1 MEGGESSGSVKQA
14 KGKQTERS
22 ASSKTITNTDLWSM
36 LHTRLASLED
46 AVEEVLKELKRRRTH
61 KDDEDEDDDDED
73 DEDDEDDGDEDEDEL
88 RFGEGV
94 ERDGM
99 ISRYDICVDRQCIV

>member
-46 AVEEVLKELKRRRTH
+46 AVEEVLKELKRRRTN
-61 KDDEDEDDDDED
+61 KDDEDEDEDDEDED
-73 DEDDEDDGDEDEDEL
+73 DEDEDDGDGEDE
-88 RFGEGV
+88 GACKV
-94 ERDGM
+94 P
-99 ISRYDICVDRQCIV
+99 RQSVTAGDAE

>member
-46 AVEEVLKELKRRRTH
+46 AVEEVLKELKRRRTN
-61 KDDEDEDDDDED
+61 KDD
-73 DEDDEDDGDEDEDEL
+73 
-88 RFGEGV
+88 
-94 ERDGM
+94 
-99 ISRYDICVDRQCIV
+99 